1 MALKI
6 GDLAK
11 ATGTKANTIRFYE
24 EIGLL
29 PVATRTEGN
38 YRTYEASQLR
48 RLTFIR
54 RCRDIGFGIDQVR
67 ELLDLAD
74 HKERS
79 CASVEAIARTHRAA
93 IKQKIADLH
102 ALDQELAAMI
112 DRCGYGTIGECGI
125 LEALAPD
132 GSR

>member
-29 PVATRTEGN
+29 PAPARTQGN
-38 YRTYEASQLR
+38 YRAYDASHLR
-48 RLTFIR
+48 RLTFVR
-54 RCRDIGFGIDQVR
+54 RCRDIGLGLDQVR

-74 HKERS
+74 HKDKS
-79 CASVEAIARTHRAA
+79 CASVETIARTHRTA
-93 IKQKIADLH
+93 IERKIADLQ
-102 ALDQELAAMI
+102 ALDRELKRMI
-112 DRCGYGTIGECGI
+112 DQCGHGTVAECGI
-125 LEALAPD
+125 LEALAPKL
-132 GSR
+132 